1 MGFYDEKNY
10 VPVKLPEAKEKM
22 FEDEIREY
30 LVVTNDYSGSA
41 VGKTA
46 QMNILA
52 SIDVEPDTYDPMEGK
67 IVWETTEEEYNSS
80 AFFKRFKKGT
90 VYRILARRSKVS
102 PKNQYNNMFCL
113 VRVLE
118 EGVVNEKLDSVLKEY
133 RKKITICDKDLCE
146 FMLEKDLD
154 MFEGSI
160 ERNGN
165 KIILFLEVDKN
176 DPKTWDT
183 ALENMK
189 RFISELDARDSE
201 LRRFS
206 AESLT
211 ELAND
216 WLADSVEDDEEMQEI
231 TEADFAQ
238 RIDLHEIA
246 VDAESSY
253 TVYYGDDEMFWGHSI
268 EVCGTFDEGIES
280 AEMVG

>member
-1 MGFYDEKNY
+1 
-10 VPVKLPEAKEKM
+10 
-22 FEDEIREY
+22 
-30 LVVTNDYSGSA
+30 
-41 VGKTA
+41 
-46 QMNILA
+46 
-52 SIDVEPDTYDPMEGK
+52 
-67 IVWETTEEEYNSS
+67 
-80 AFFKRFKKGT
+80 
-90 VYRILARRSKVS
+90 
-102 PKNQYNNMFCL
+102 
-113 VRVLE
+113 
-118 EGVVNEKLDSVLKEY
+118 
-133 RKKITICDKDLCE
+133 
-146 FMLEKDLD
+146 
-154 MFEGSI
+154 
-160 ERNGN
+160 
-165 KIILFLEVDKN
+165 
-176 DPKTWDT
+176 
-183 ALENMK
+183 MK

-246 VDAESSY
+246 VDAEGSY